1 MLTLDLIRLER
12 DGALPVE
19 AEIPSDSPL
28 WEDSGLRFRGPVEVE
43 GQATL
48 AGSGQVL
55 LDVTIRGEWDQ
66 ECRRCLAAVRTPV
79 ELEAMLVY
87 GDAGEEA
94 DGDDGQI
101 RPADLNANTLD
112 YGLGIREELLLAHD
126 PYVLCDPDCK
136 GLCPVCG
143 ADRNRESCDCTLEEP
158 DPRWDAL
165 RQLKE
170 E

>member
-1 MLTLDLIRLER
+1 MLSLDLIRLER
-12 DGALPVE
+12 DGALPLE
-19 AEIPSDSPL
+19 AEIPPDSPL
-28 WEDSGLRFRGPVEVE
+28 WEDSGLTFRGPVRVE
-43 GQATL
+43 GQATM

-55 LDVTIRGEWDQ
+55 LNVTVRGTWDQ

-79 ELEAMLVY
+79 ELQTILVY

-94 DGDDGQI
+94 EGDDGQI
-101 RPADLNANTLD
+101 RPADLNANTLE
-112 YGLGIREELLLAHD
+112 YGDGIREELLLAHD

-143 ADRNRESCDCTLEEP
+143 VNRNKETCECTLEEP

-165 RQLKE
+165 RELNNE
-170 E
+170 